1 VTDTTSPTKRDID
14 LTEPLQS
21 TGHLLRR
28 AVQHYATLWTATV
41 TAGLTS
47 PQFAVLAVLARGE
60 ELDQRTI
67 AEGAALDK
75 STCGDLV
82 DRLAGRGLV
91 EAGLDP
97 GNRRRKRV
105 RITDAGRERLEA
117 AAAQQREVHA
127 AALAELSDK
136 DRAELNRLLRKM
148 LGLCARQFEGADA
161 SMSAGTDAE
170 AVSAP

>member
-1 VTDTTSPTKRDID
+1 MTDVTSLPKRDVD

-28 AVQHYATLWTATV
+28 AVQQYAMLWTATV

-47 PQFAVLAVLARGE
+47 PQFAVLALLAQGE

-82 DRLAGRGLV
+82 DRLGRRGLV
-91 EAGLDP
+91 EAGPDP
-97 GNRRRKRV
+97 ENRRRKLV
-105 RITDAGRERLEA
+105 RITDEGLQRLEA
-117 AAAQQREVHA
+117 AAPQQREVHA
-127 AALAELSDK
+127 AALAGLSET
-136 DRAELNRLLRKM
+136 DRADLNRLLQKM
-148 LGLCARQFEGADA
+148 LGLPERQPPDAR
-161 SMSAGTDAE
+161 
-170 AVSAP
+170 

>member
-1 VTDTTSPTKRDID
+1 MAETTSPARQDID

-47 PQFAVLAVLARGE
+47 PQFAVLALLAGGE

-82 DRLAGRGLV
+82 DRLTRRGLV
-91 EAGLDP
+91 EAGPDP
-97 GNRRRKRV
+97 GNRRRKLV
-105 RITDAGRERLEA
+105 RITDAGRERLEEA
-117 AAAQQREVHA
+117 AMQQREVHA
-127 AALAELSDK
+127 AALAGLSEE
-136 DRAELNRLLRKM
+136 DRAELNRLLLKM
-148 LGLCARQFEGADA
+148 LGLCAQRPEAACADA
-161 SMSAGTDAE
+161 
-170 AVSAP
+170 

>member
-1 VTDTTSPTKRDID
+1 MTGTTSLPQRDID

-28 AVQHYATLWTATV
+28 AVQHYAMLWTATV

-47 PQFAVLAVLARGE
+47 PQFAVLALLARGE

-82 DRLAGRGLV
+82 DRLARRGLV
-91 EAGLDP
+91 EAGPDP
-97 GNRRRKRV
+97 DNRRRKLV
-105 RITDAGRERLEA
+105 RITDLGLQRLQA
-117 AAAQQREVHA
+117 VAVQQREVHS
-127 AALAELSDK
+127 AALAGLSET
-136 DRAELNRLLRKM
+136 DRAELNRLLLKM
-148 LGLCARQFEGADA
+148 LGLPAQPPQAR
-161 SMSAGTDAE
+161 
-170 AVSAP
+170 

>member
-1 VTDTTSPTKRDID
+1 MTGTTSLPKRDID

-28 AVQHYATLWTATV
+28 AVQHYAMLWTATV

-47 PQFAVLAVLARGE
+47 PQFAVLALLARGE

-82 DRLAGRGLV
+82 DRLGRRGLV
-91 EAGLDP
+91 EAGPDP
-97 GNRRRKRV
+97 DNRRRKLV
-105 RITDAGRERLEA
+105 RITNLGLQRLQA
-117 AAAQQREVHA
+117 VAVQQREVHS
-127 AALAELSDK
+127 AALAGLSET
-136 DRAELNRLLRKM
+136 DRAELNRLLLKM
-148 LGLCARQFEGADA
+148 LGLPAQPPEAR
-161 SMSAGTDAE
+161 
-170 AVSAP
+170 

>member
-1 VTDTTSPTKRDID
+1 MARAPSAARPDTD
-14 LTEPLQS
+14 LTGPLQS

-28 AVQHYATLWTATV
+28 GVQRYAALWSATV

-47 PQFAVLAVLARGE
+47 PQFALLALLDREG

-91 EAGLDP
+91 DAAVDP
-97 GNRRRKRV
+97 GNRRRKLV
-105 RITDAGRERLEA
+105 RITERGREQLA
-117 AAAQQREVHA
+117 AAAPQQHEVHA
-127 AALAELSDK
+127 AALAGLSEAE
-136 DRAELNRLLRKM
+136 RAELNRLLLKM
-148 LGLCARQFEGADA
+148 LGL
-161 SMSAGTDAE
+161 E
-170 AVSAP
+170 A